1 MTRGWTVVIV
11 AGALTIAIKAAGPC
25 AIGGRELPP
34 ALTRILRLL
43 APALFGALIATQ
55 TFAHD
60 QRLVLDARAAGLAAA
75 TAGVW
80 LRIPTLLI
88 LVAAVA
94 VTAGLRALSH

>member
-1 MTRGWTVVIV
+1 M
-11 AGALTIAIKAAGPC
+11 AIKAAGPC

-34 ALTRILRLL
+34 ALMRLLRLL

-60 QRLVLDARAAGLAAA
+60 RRLVLDARAAGLAAA
-75 TAGVW
+75 AAGAW

-88 LVAAVA
+88 LVAAAA
-94 VTAGLRALSH
+94 VTAALRALGH